1 MIRFSVVVGFRL
13 LNTLVF
19 FAPMYVKGQ
28 RKTKLMLET
37 SQSEPGIHPGLYFY
51 EVHSKRGPWLSSQK
65 ILLLFLTVQK
75 QNLAPAFLRTG

>member
-1 MIRFSVVVGFRL
+1 MIKFSVVVGFRL
-13 LNTLVF
+13 LNTLVL

-28 RKTKLMLET
+28 RKTKLMSET
-37 SQSEPGIHPGLYFY
+37 SEPGIHPGLYFY
-51 EVHSKRGPWLSSQK
+51 EVHSKRRPWLSSQK